1 MDKPV
6 RRPTLSS
13 ALFYE
18 EPRAALYWLERA
30 FGFAHIVVITDAQD
44 RLVHAEMR
52 YGDGSI
58 MIGAEWAQFTAS
70 PLNIGGKNTQSVH
83 VHLSEDLGAH
93 CERARAAG
101 AAILQEPADQFWGD
115 RTYRARDPEGH
126 VWTFAQSIRAVSRE
140 QAELASGL
148 RIEGWT

>member
-13 ALFYE
+13 ALIYE
-18 EPRAALYWLERA
+18 DPRAALDWLERA
-30 FGFAHIVVITDAQD
+30 FGFAREVVISDPQGQ
-44 RLVHAEMR
+44 LVHAEMR
-52 YGDGSI
+52 YAEGSI
-58 MIGAEWAQFTAS
+58 MIGAKWAEFTAS
-70 PLNIGGKNTQSVH
+70 PLNIGGRNTQSLH
-83 VHLSEDLGAH
+83 VHLAEDLAAH

-126 VWTFAQSIRAVSRE
+126 VWTFAQSIRVVSRE
-140 QAELASGL
+140 EAERDSGL
-148 RIEGWT
+148 VIEGWS

>member
-1 MDKPV
+1 
-6 RRPTLSS
+6 
-13 ALFYE
+13 
-18 EPRAALYWLERA
+18 
-30 FGFAHIVVITDAQD
+30 
-44 RLVHAEMR
+44 MR

-148 RIEGWT
+148 RIECWT